1 MSGMRFPEEKV
12 KFKSEEQE
20 ESECVRCEYLD
31 QEDDQDFHSEAR
43 RQRRRQRRIQPMPEL
58 TSDDFKLLC
67 PERAENFFDRGST
80 KLGTNIFIKTSFH
93 PMKSQYFTYLK
104 KLNDSDNPV
113 VDHTYLKISD
123 FELNEVK
130 EKIEIQIE
138 EIERTPRSQLLPR
151 LAKSKFSKIEKM
163 TEPNYWGFH
172 GCERSHPRRMVCRA
186 VRSPRKR
193 PKKRDNG

>member
-104 KLNDSDNPV
+104 KLNDSENPV
-113 VDHTYLKISD
+113 IDHTYLKISD
-123 FELNEVK
+123 FELNGVK
-130 EKIEIQIE
+130 DVIQKLID
-138 EIERTPRSQLLPR
+138 EIEQTPRPHLVQRLREAKYNNISQPTDPR
-151 LAKSKFSKIEKM
+151 FWSEEF
-163 TEPNYWGFH
+163 TET
-172 GCERSHPRRMVCRA
+172 V
-186 VRSPRKR
+186 
-193 PKKRDNG
+193 